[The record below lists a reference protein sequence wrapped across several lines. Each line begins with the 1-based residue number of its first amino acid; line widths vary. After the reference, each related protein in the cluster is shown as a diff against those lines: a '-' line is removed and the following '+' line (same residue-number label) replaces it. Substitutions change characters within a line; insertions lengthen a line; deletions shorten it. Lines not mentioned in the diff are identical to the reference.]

1 MPARVVVVLDEAD
14 GLAART
20 VETLLAEGID
30 ALILP
35 SSMVALDALE
45 ASQRIELLVT
55 CPQFANGPPNGI
67 ALARMARLK
76 RPGVEVVF
84 VGSLEF
90 AHLAEG
96 LGEFLPTPTTVDEV
110 TSTVTRLLMKAAVD

>member
-1 MPARVVVVLDEAD
+1 MPARVVVVLDDAD
-14 GLAART
+14 LTERT
-20 VETLLAEGID
+20 VETLLADGID
-30 ALILP
+30 ALTLP

-55 CPQFANGPPNGI
+55 CPQFANGPPYGI

-96 LGEFLPTPTTVDEV
+96 LSEFLPTPTTVDEV